1 MIILMYILAI
11 FIPPI
16 PAFVYGGVKHGLL
29 NILLCLLIWIPAIVH
44 AMIVISNRDQTS
56 SR

>member
-11 FIPPI
+11 LLPPI

-29 NILLCLLIWIPAIVH
+29 NILLCFLLYIPAVVH
-44 AMIVISNRDQTS
+44 AMIVISNRDQPAAE
-56 SR
+56 